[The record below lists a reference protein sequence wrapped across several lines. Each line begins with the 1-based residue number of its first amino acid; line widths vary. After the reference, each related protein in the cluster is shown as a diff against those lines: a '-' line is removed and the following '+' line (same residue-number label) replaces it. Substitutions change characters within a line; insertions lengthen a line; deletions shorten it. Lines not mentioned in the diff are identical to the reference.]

1 MVVGKVVSV
10 PPARAGADYFLTLRR
25 MSNGEG
31 DIVPR
36 VGATGEPVAAAARV
50 GMDEVGTPEIV
61 REKTTRLTGGRLS
74 CTLILERELT
84 VEEIRRFFA
93 VPSQD
98 APRAIDFQV
107 EGRLIRYDCSADDE
121 AKWRLAAQIF
131 LVKSFRAAAPR
142 RSTTDVRRRMGL
154 PSLHN

>member
-84 VEEIRRFFA
+84 VEEIRRFFS

-107 EGRLIRYDCSADDE
+107 E
-121 AKWRLAAQIF
+121 
-131 LVKSFRAAAPR
+131 
-142 RSTTDVRRRMGL
+142 
-154 PSLHN
+154 